1 MDRSLNIHRE
11 DSMESLKDLLEKRKH
26 PRLDLDLPLEY
37 RMTNAPQAYGALVV
51 NASESG
57 LLIHSIKNIPIGTK
71 LNIAVLFPNRFEL
84 ANFEVLAEIIWKDIH
99 WEENWE
105 GYQLGLKF
113 IKILEEDSRKL
124 RGLLSGQ

>member
-1 MDRSLNIHRE
+1 MQ
-11 DSMESLKDLLEKRKH
+11 DSNHIREKRKH

-57 LLIHSIKNIPIGTK
+57 LLVHSIKNIPIGTK

-113 IKILEEDSRKL
+113 IKILEEDYRKL
-124 RGLLSGQ
+124 RGLLSG